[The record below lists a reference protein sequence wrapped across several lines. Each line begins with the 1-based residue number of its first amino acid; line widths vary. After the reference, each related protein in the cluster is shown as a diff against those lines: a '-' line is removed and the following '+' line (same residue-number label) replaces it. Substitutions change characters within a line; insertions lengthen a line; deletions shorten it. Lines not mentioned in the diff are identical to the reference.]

1 VFGGGGLSRFDRA
14 RREKQAAA
22 ASAFNPEKD
31 DPFIHSAALH
41 VSVSVATAAVIAET
55 AMEIS
60 TAILSLSDYVLG
72 TQNALPSLSSSYP
85 SSSSSSLK
93 SLFILQAMSTTM
105 RHAMCVRITAL
116 LRQTTPA
123 IFLSARALSA
133 SSGHAPSVRSCQGS
147 GTSGALS
154 SGIDRMS
161 CLRSLARS
169 EVRAYALYKR
179 ELAAAEA
186 AAVAAAAAAA
196 AAAAKSADEDDD
208 VNFGEASLSTR
219 RRTLRST
226 SSRTTLNKE
235 IKKRVGPEPPEPHL
249 ARIIEWINNDESP
262 DRAYSDLLLKCFNV
276 D

>member
-1 VFGGGGLSRFDRA
+1 
-14 RREKQAAA
+14 
-22 ASAFNPEKD
+22 
-31 DPFIHSAALH
+31 
-41 VSVSVATAAVIAET
+41 
-55 AMEIS
+55 
-60 TAILSLSDYVLG
+60 
-72 TQNALPSLSSSYP
+72 
-85 SSSSSSLK
+85 
-93 SLFILQAMSTTM
+93 M
-105 RHAMCVRITAL
+105 RHATCVRITAL

-133 SSGHAPSVRSCQGS
+133 SSGHAPTVRSCQGS

-186 AAVAAAAAAA
+186 AAVAEAA
-196 AAAAKSADEDDD
+196 AAAAKAADEDDD
-208 VNFGEASLSTR
+208 VNFGEASMYTR

-262 DRAYSDLLLKCFNV
+262 DRAYSDLLLKCFNM